1 MAQRMDE
8 VVVHVPQGTK
18 SVTIKIEP
26 GPQAQ
31 EQKDKPKRRKI
42 CD

>member
-1 MAQRMDE
+1 MAQRVDE

-18 SVTIKIEP
+18 TVTIKIEP
-26 GPQAQ
+26 GPQVQ
-31 EQKDKPKRRKI
+31 EQKDKPQRRKI

>member
-1 MAQRMDE
+1 MAKNVDE

-18 SVTIKIEP
+18 TVTIKI
-26 GPQAQ
+26 GPAAPVKEEKSKTQ
-31 EQKDKPKRRKI
+31 RRKI